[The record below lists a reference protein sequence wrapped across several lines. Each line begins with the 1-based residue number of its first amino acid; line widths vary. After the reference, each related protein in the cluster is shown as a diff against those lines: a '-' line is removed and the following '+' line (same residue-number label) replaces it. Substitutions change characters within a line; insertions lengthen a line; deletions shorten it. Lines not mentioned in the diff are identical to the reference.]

1 MIIRRNLNIEG
12 LEATIAISLNG
23 RNFPGVRRIE
33 MLSRFHGV
41 GVSLVALAFAS
52 AAAAQEVR
60 PGGGDTQ
67 LSGDGDASSAVG
79 GGVEDIVVTAQ
90 RRNENIQKVPIAVQ
104 AFRSEEHTSELQSL
118 MRISY

>member
-12 LEATIAISLNG
+12 LEATIGISLNG

-33 MLSRFHGV
+33 MLRRFHGV

-60 PGGGDTQ
+60 PGGGDTP

-90 RRNENIQKVPIAVQ
+90 RRMNGRATCRERGCQIV
-104 AFRSEEHTSELQSL
+104 S
-118 MRISY
+118 ISVAGGA

>member
-67 LSGDGDASSAVG
+67 LSGDGDASSA
-79 GGVEDIVVTAQ
+79 
-90 RRNENIQKVPIAVQ
+90 
-104 AFRSEEHTSELQSL
+104 RSEERRVGKECVSTCGSRWWPFH
-118 MRISY
+118 